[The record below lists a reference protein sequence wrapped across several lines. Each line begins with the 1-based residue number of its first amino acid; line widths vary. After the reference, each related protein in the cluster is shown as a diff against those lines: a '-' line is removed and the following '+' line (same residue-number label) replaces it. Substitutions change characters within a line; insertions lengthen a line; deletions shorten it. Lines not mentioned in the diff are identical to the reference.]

1 LVGTNVGK
9 SSDDLFLVIPKV
21 ISMNGMTIT
30 INNKEVE
37 VVAQEALQQ
46 IVFNQIGENSKGI
59 AVAVNGQVISKD
71 LWSSTTVNERDDILI
86 IKATQ
91 GG

>member
-1 LVGTNVGK
+1 
-9 SSDDLFLVIPKV
+9 
-21 ISMNGMTIT
+21 MTIT

-37 VVAQEALQQ
+37 VVAQEVLHQ
-46 IVFNQIGENSKGI
+46 IVFDQVGENSKGI
-59 AVAVNGQVISKD
+59 AVAINGQVIPKD
-71 LWSSTTVNERDDILI
+71 SWTQTPVSENDDILI

>member
-1 LVGTNVGK
+1 
-9 SSDDLFLVIPKV
+9 
-21 ISMNGMTIT
+21 MTIT

-37 VVAQEALQQ
+37 VVANRMLQQ
-46 IVFNQIGENSKGI
+46 IVFDQIGENSKGI
-59 AVAVNGQVISKD
+59 AVAVNGQVIPKD
-71 LWSSTTVNERDDILI
+71 LWVEKNVKENDDILI